1 MELHFA
7 LLHPSKLW
15 LESEGGNFV
24 FQSMKAAGLFLECKI
39 KSFIMFFLRSM
50 YYWINCGVNCCSS
63 IELKSFMEQ

>member
-39 KSFIMFFLRSM
+39 KSFIMFFFKKYVLLDQLWSKLLLF
-50 YYWINCGVNCCSS
+50 N
-63 IELKSFMEQ
+63 